1 LSKVIKACFVKQEFN
16 DQVSGSPASHKT
28 GPIKKNIQQEEFS
41 RETSAE
47 IYRETKEMVN
57 ELVSEAEKKAAAI
70 IADAQKQ
77 ADRII
82 TQGQQE
88 ADELRR
94 KAYEEGA
101 EQGYQESMEKTE
113 QEIIIYKEQ
122 TKELIGK
129 LGEIKKNYLS
139 DHLDDLLDLIFMITK
154 KILNTAIEFK
164 PELIASVVKNV
175 LEETGD
181 AETLIIRVN
190 PLHVPFLD
198 LPEENLSEK
207 RKFTI
212 EPDPSIKP
220 GDCIVETEK
229 GFIDAQIDEQLHYL
243 KNILKDEHRNAGL

>member
-1 LSKVIKACFVKQEFN
+1 MSKVIKACFVKQEFN
-16 DQVSGSPASHKT
+16 AQASGSPASHKT
-28 GPIKKNIQQEEFS
+28 GMIKKNSQQEEFT

-77 ADRII
+77 AERII
-82 TQGQQE
+82 LEGQME
-88 ADELRR
+88 AEEQRK

-101 EQGYQESMEKTE
+101 QQGYQESLEKAE

-122 TKELIGK
+122 TKELISK

-139 DHLDDLLDLIFMITK
+139 DHLDDLLDLVLMIAK

-175 LEETGD
+175 IEEVGD
-181 AETLIIRVN
+181 AETVIIRVN

-198 LPEENLSEK
+198 TPEENLQEK
-207 RKFTI
+207 RKITI
-212 EPDPSIKP
+212 EPDPTIKP
-220 GDCIVETEK
+220 GDCIVETDK

-243 KNILKDEHRNAGL
+243 KNILKDEYRNAGL